1 MPIVILQK
9 LAIANTGFHR
19 TQSITSQRIHT
30 GVINMKKEAK
40 LAVKNHLINEQNNIR
55 ADIRRNKSAMK
66 RLVEEQTILKR
77 KLPILH
83 ELIKNLD

>member
-1 MPIVILQK
+1 
-9 LAIANTGFHR
+9 
-19 TQSITSQRIHT
+19 
-30 GVINMKKEAK
+30 MKKEAK